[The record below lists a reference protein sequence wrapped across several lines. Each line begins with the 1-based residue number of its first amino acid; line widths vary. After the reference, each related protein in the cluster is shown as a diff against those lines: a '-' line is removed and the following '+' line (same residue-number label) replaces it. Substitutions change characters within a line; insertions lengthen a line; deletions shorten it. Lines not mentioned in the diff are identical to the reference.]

1 MGSNIWFEIN
11 RGQVPTR
18 GEFHASIALTVCS
31 HWPEVQAQYNLEFEF
46 AAILFFFFMASG
58 DLVCFYLKLWCF
70 FSSPVMKHFCSSN
83 SRNS

>member
-46 AAILFFFFMASG
+46 AAILFFFFSWLLETLFVSILSSG
-58 DLVCFYLKLWCF
+58 V
-70 FSSPVMKHFCSSN
+70 SSLAL
-83 SRNS
+83 